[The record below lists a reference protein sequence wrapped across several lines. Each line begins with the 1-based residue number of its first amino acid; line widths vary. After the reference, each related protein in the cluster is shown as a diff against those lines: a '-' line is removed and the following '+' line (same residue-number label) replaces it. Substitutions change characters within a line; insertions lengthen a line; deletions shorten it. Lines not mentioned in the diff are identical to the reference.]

1 MYLCRTHTQSS
12 RVIEE
17 LKNISTHLKRKKIF
31 SEIGAIGLRGRNALC
46 FHPLI
51 KKSNSDA
58 STSQLVCQ
66 QLRKFKKCDFFKNM
80 RKKQS
85 NVIDLINQI
94 SNFPMDGYDLIK
106 ICEIWE
112 LCPYFLS
119 QKALNESELTLIA
132 CNYQWM
138 INPHIR
144 EIYLEHL
151 GTELEDII
159 LVIDE
164 AHNFPETAIDMASR
178 ELTMYSIDQMMKE
191 ADETN
196 FINAVKFG
204 EIISKIL
211 DDFKSK
217 LGNQKEIAI
226 SAELIIKRIQK
237 KLNLVYLEDFF
248 EQMIDE
254 GDIIRKKKIEEN
266 RYPRSF
272 LYNVGSFWLYW
283 IQNVGK
289 DSFFYCISKYMSK
302 NKYSAVKFEI
312 NCLDPTIITN
322 SFLKRTHASIHLSGT
337 LNTGAYLDI
346 LNLPET
352 TKIIN
357 LPSPFSPD
365 QFKVFVTES
374 VTTRNTERTVEMYEK
389 IVQKC
394 IEVIENTP
402 KNIGIFAASY
412 QVMNGMMEQGIEKK
426 IKNLGKKFFREK
438 PEFSAKENDAMVKKF
453 KDSSKKEGGV
463 LLGVCGG
470 RNAEGEDFPGDLM
483 NAVIVVGIP
492 FATPSLKINSIIN
505 YYSKLFNDK
514 QKGKD
519 LGYNI
524 KAFQKA
530 SQAAGRSMRSLDDK
544 SVVVLLDQR
553 YYSPYFNRL
562 LASWLR
568 EYMEVLPDVPELLG
582 NKIRDFWNKNY

>member
-1 MYLCRTHTQSS
+1 
-12 RVIEE
+12 
-17 LKNISTHLKRKKIF
+17 
-31 SEIGAIGLRGRNALC
+31 
-46 FHPLI
+46 
-51 KKSNSDA
+51 
-58 STSQLVCQ
+58 
-66 QLRKFKKCDFFKNM
+66 
-80 RKKQS
+80 
-85 NVIDLINQI
+85 
-94 SNFPMDGYDLIK
+94 
-106 ICEIWE
+106 
-112 LCPYFLS
+112 
-119 QKALNESELTLIA
+119 
-132 CNYQWM
+132 
-138 INPHIR
+138 
-144 EIYLEHL
+144 
-151 GTELEDII
+151 
-159 LVIDE
+159 
-164 AHNFPETAIDMASR
+164 
-178 ELTMYSIDQMMKE
+178 
-191 ADETN
+191 
-196 FINAVKFG
+196 
-204 EIISKIL
+204 
-211 DDFKSK
+211 
-217 LGNQKEIAI
+217 
-226 SAELIIKRIQK
+226 
-237 KLNLVYLEDFF
+237 
-248 EQMIDE
+248 
-254 GDIIRKKKIEEN
+254 
-266 RYPRSF
+266 
-272 LYNVGSFWLYW
+272 
-283 IQNVGK
+283 
-289 DSFFYCISKYMSK
+289 
-302 NKYSAVKFEI
+302 
-312 NCLDPTIITN
+312 
-322 SFLKRTHASIHLSGT
+322 
-337 LNTGAYLDI
+337 
-346 LNLPET
+346 
-352 TKIIN
+352 
-357 LPSPFSPD
+357 
-365 QFKVFVTES
+365 
-374 VTTRNTERTVEMYEK
+374 MYEK